1 MNKTIIFYNQVADKM
16 VNLPITWDAA
26 PRIEESEKLAEIALN
41 PGANLEDLEKMITSD
56 TFAMVFNDAEVVPM
70 TYNQWET
77 LRSWQANQM
86 IQEKIAALTLAPEV
100 KAQVSALFENFTEG
114 MRIKYLGQKSWTS
127 LYEDLLQDIEKAL

>member
-1 MNKTIIFYNQVADKM
+1 
-16 VNLPITWDAA
+16 
-26 PRIEESEKLAEIALN
+26 
-41 PGANLEDLEKMITSD
+41 
-56 TFAMVFNDAEVVPM
+56 MVFNDGEVVPM

-100 KAQVSALFENFTEG
+100 KTQVSALFENFTEG